1 MNFPSFDNIRSD
13 SIKNLYRS
21 YGVMADVLRLD
32 LVHPVIS
39 GNKWFK
45 LSAYLKDVI
54 HQKKKYILSF
64 GGAYSNHIIAT
75 AATSKM
81 FGYPSIGII
90 RGEKPHHLSLTLQQA
105 ETFGMRLF
113 FISRE
118 LYGKKIIP
126 PTVYDHFNKEEVY
139 VINEGGY
146 GEAGKRGA
154 QQILQHCN
162 LSLYTHIITAAGSGT
177 TLAGLVAS
185 ALPDQKI
192 IGISV
197 FKNNTFLEAEIKN
210 LLPDSQHSAFS
221 LLHEYHFG
229 GYAKK
234 TDDLIEFMNDWYR
247 QSSIPSDFVYTGKVF
262 YAIDDLI
269 KKNYF
274 PGGSCLLIIH
284 TGGLQGNSSLP
295 EGTLIF

>member
-1 MNFPSFDNIRSD
+1 MNFPSLDNIKTD
-13 SIKNLYRS
+13 SIKILYQT
-21 YGVMADVLRLD
+21 YGVMVDVLRLD
-32 LVHPVIS
+32 LIHPVIS

-45 LSAYLKDVI
+45 LSAYLKDVFY
-54 HQKKKYILSF
+54 QQKKYILSF

-75 AATSKM
+75 AAAGKM
-81 FGYPSIGII
+81 FSYQSIGII
-90 RGEKPHHLSLTLQQA
+90 RGEKPQHLSFTLQQA
-105 ETFGMRLF
+105 ESFGMKLF

-118 LYGKKIIP
+118 MYRKKIIP
-126 PTVYDHFNKEEVY
+126 LIVYNHFNKEEIY

-146 GEAGKRGA
+146 GEPGKTGA
-154 QQILQHCN
+154 EKILQYCN
-162 LSLYTHIITAAGSGT
+162 LSLYTHIIAATGTGT

-197 FKNNTFLEAEIKN
+197 FENNISLEAEIKN
-210 LLPDSQHSAFS
+210 LLSNSQHSAFS
-221 LLHEYHFG
+221 LLHDYHFG

-234 TDDLIEFMNDWYR
+234 TDELISFMNDWYR
-247 QSSIPSDFVYTGKVF
+247 QTSIPSDFVYTGKVF

-274 PGGSCLLIIH
+274 PVGSRLLIIH
-284 TGGLQGNSSLP
+284 TGGIQGNTSLKK
-295 EGTLIF
+295 GTLIF